1 MPTRDARVE
10 EWLRERAR
18 ADGPMREAA
27 ARRSAEPPE
36 PAGQDEA
43 EDVST
48 VLVRD
53 HNQVKAVQ
61 EQLEVVPGVRTGGG
75 SVRQRRRVA
84 LVDMI
89 RQRLAAHGEAAE
101 EHFWPA
107 VHHTLPDGDELA
119 AQGREQEREGRDL
132 LGELE
137 GMSGG
142 EDRFDELVEKL
153 GLALR
158 RHVAFEDTV
167 LLRLRDAMSER
178 QQRELGHRILRAV
191 RHAPDRRHPG
201 PHESSAGS
209 AGTSR
214 ERGG

>member
-1 MPTRDARVE
+1 MPTRDATVE

-43 EDVST
+43 EDVLT
-48 VLVRD
+48 VLGRD
-53 HNQVKAVQ
+53 HNQVKAIQ
-61 EQLEVVPGVRTGGG
+61 EQLEAVPGVRAGGG
-75 SVRQRRRVA
+75 PDQQRRRVS

-89 RQRLAAHGEAAE
+89 RERLDAHEEAEE

-107 VHHTLPDGDELA
+107 VRHILPDGGELA
-119 AQGREQEREGRDL
+119 AQGREQDREGRDL

-167 LLRLRDAMSER
+167 LLRLQDAMSER
-178 QQRELGHRILRAV
+178 QRRDLGHRILRAI
-191 RHAPDRRHPG
+191 RHAPARRHPR